1 MCYTEDDLVIR
12 TSELVIHKEIKVKNL
27 HELKLV
33 HIKIMEHHIHMTY
46 SFDDSE
52 VIL

>member
-12 TSELVIHKEIKVKNL
+12 TSELVIYKELKVKNL

-33 HIKIMEHHIHMTY
+33 HIKIM
-46 SFDDSE
+46 
-52 VIL
+52 